1 MFPTAIAKYFANS
14 EREDGLLTIAT
25 HGVVFAP
32 GSAGTI
38 QEIFQ
43 DAAQNHYRTTGFA
56 SPMIFLGT
64 RYWQHTKPVYPLLQQ
79 LAAARTIATLLCI
92 TDGVGEAVE
101 RIKAF
106 TPAAPAPPRAERGE

>member
-1 MFPTAIAKYFANS
+1 MI
-14 EREDGLLTIAT
+14 
-25 HGVVFAP
+25 FAP

-79 LAAARTIATLLCI
+79 LAAGEPYRDMLCI
-92 TDGVGEAVE
+92 TDSVDEAVD
-101 RIKAF
+101 RLKAF
-106 TPAAPAPPRAERGE
+106 KPVTSTR

>member
-25 HGVVFAP
+25 HGVIFAP

-43 DAAQNHYRTTGFA
+43 DAAQNHYRTSGCA

-64 RYWQHTKPVYPLLQQ
+64 RYWQHTKPVYPLLQH
-79 LAAARTIATLLCI
+79 LAAGEAYRDLLCL
-92 TDGVGEAVE
+92 TDSLDEAVE

-106 TPAAPAPPRAERGE
+106 KPEPPRGDT